1 MLSKLLYYTTKLF
14 WATTLLLGIISCS
27 EDETI
32 FSLDDTYE
40 SSKIEHSNIRL
51 FTTSGEVIEN
61 SVKLSFIERY
71 KEYVGGTAFLEED
84 VLDVDDTQSSKISFQ
99 DDKIKMETVL
109 TSSNYTYTM
118 EDDLIRVSTGDTLS
132 YIKERNN
139 EVQANIE
146 YYKPLYEEMTIISG
160 GLNLSNTMVR
170 FSEERYINIYGGVL
184 RAPLLTY
191 LLVQEYEGSF
201 SRSIYRVTNLNNK
214 LNESVYEHLGTKDT
228 LLVQQ
233 NWLIYDVL

>member
-32 FSLDDTYE
+32 FNLDDTYE
-40 SSKIEHSNIRL
+40 SSKIEHSDIRL

-84 VLDVDDTQSSKISFQ
+84 VLDVEDTQSSKISFQ

-139 EVQANIE
+139 EVQTNIE
-146 YYKPLYEEMTIISG
+146 YYKPFYEEMIRVPGSMG
-160 GLNLSNTMVR
+160 FNTMVR

-184 RAPLLTY
+184 KAPLLTY
-191 LLVQEYEGSF
+191 LLVQQYEGSF

-214 LNESVYEHLGTKDT
+214 LNEGIYEHLGAKDT

-233 NWLIYDVL
+233 NWLVYDVL